1 MILFNNYI
9 FSQYFPI
16 LIFGVVCI
24 ILASIIIIASFV
36 SAKQLKDAEKVS
48 AYECGFDPFNYKDVQ
63 SILNIR
69 FYLVG
74 ILFII
79 FDIEVVFLFP
89 WSICLHSLT
98 CFAYWSM
105 LCFLFLLTVGFI
117 YEWKKGAL
125 EWE

>member
-9 FSQYFPI
+9 YFQYFPI
-16 LIFGVVCI
+16 IIFMIICMLLAGII
-24 ILASIIIIASFV
+24 ILASFF
-36 SAKQLKDAEKVS
+36 SAKQLKDAEKIS
-48 AYECGFDPFNYKDVQ
+48 AYECGFDPFNYKDIQ

-89 WSICLHSLT
+89 WAISLHQLGY
-98 CFAYWSM
+98 FGFWNM
-105 LCFLFLLTVGFI
+105 ICFLIILTVGFV

-125 EWE
+125 DWV

>member
-1 MILFNNYI
+1 MLLFTNYI
-9 FSQYFPI
+9 YFQYFPI
-16 LIFGVVCI
+16 FVFFLICMLLAFII
-24 ILASIIIIASFV
+24 ILMSFI

-79 FDIEVVFLFP
+79 FDIEVVFLVP
-89 WSICLHSLT
+89 WSMCLNKLGS
-98 CFAYWSM
+98 FGYWTM
-105 LCFLFLLTVGFI
+105 VTFLILLTIGFI

>member
-1 MILFNNYI
+1 MLLFTNYI
-9 FSQYFPI
+9 YFQYFPI
-16 LIFGVVCI
+16 FVFSLVCI
-24 ILASIIIIASFV
+24 LVTSIIILLSFI
-36 SAKQLKDAEKVS
+36 SSKQLKDAEKVS

-79 FDIEVVFLFP
+79 FDIEVVFLVP
-89 WSICLHSLT
+89 WSMSLNKLGS
-98 CFAYWSM
+98 FGYWTM
-105 LCFLFLLTVGFI
+105 VTFLVLLTIGFV

>member
-1 MILFNNYI
+1 MIIFNNYI
-9 FSQYFPI
+9 FSQYLPI
-16 LIFGVVCI
+16 LIFSIICILLALII
-24 ILASIIIIASFV
+24 ILASFV
-36 SAKQLKDAEKVS
+36 SAKQIKDAEKVS
-48 AYECGFDPFNYKDVQ
+48 SYECGFDPFNYKDVQ

-89 WSICLHSLT
+89 WVISLSKLT
-98 CFAYWSM
+98 SFGYWSM
-105 LCFLFLLTVGFI
+105 VVFLTLLTIGFI

>member
-1 MILFNNYI
+1 MILFDNFLY
-9 FSQYFPI
+9 FQYFPI
-16 LIFGVVCI
+16 LIFLIVCLLLVSV
-24 ILASIIIIASFV
+24 ILIASFI
-36 SAKQLKDAEKVS
+36 SANQKKNAEKVS
-48 AYECGFDPFNYKDVQ
+48 AYECGFDPFNYNDVQ

-89 WSICLHSLT
+89 WAISLAKLGQ
-98 CFAYWSM
+98 FGYWSM
-105 LCFLFLLTVGFI
+105 CLFLTLLTIGFI
-117 YEWKKGAL
+117 YEGKKGAL

>member
-1 MILFNNYI
+1 MIICMLLAGI
-9 FSQYFPI
+9 
-16 LIFGVVCI
+16 I
-24 ILASIIIIASFV
+24 ILASFF
-36 SAKQLKDAEKVS
+36 SAKQLKDAEKIS
-48 AYECGFDPFNYKDVQ
+48 AYECGFDPFNYKDIQ

-89 WSICLHSLT
+89 WAISLHQLGY
-98 CFAYWSM
+98 FGFWNM
-105 LCFLFLLTVGFI
+105 ICFLIILTVGFV

-125 EWE
+125 DWV